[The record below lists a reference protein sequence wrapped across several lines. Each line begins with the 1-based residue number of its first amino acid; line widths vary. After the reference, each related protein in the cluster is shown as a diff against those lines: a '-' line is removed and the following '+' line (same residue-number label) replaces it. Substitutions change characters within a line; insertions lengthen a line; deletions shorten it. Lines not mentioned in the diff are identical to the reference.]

1 MSIRRPPPIV
11 VRLER
16 RHRAPWIIQLV
27 VVLLALLVL
36 PVLIALDLLHYLV
49 IVPIVVNAVIG

>member
-11 VRLER
+11 VRVER

-36 PVLIALDLLHYLV
+36 PVLIALDLLLYLV
-49 IVPIVVNAVIG
+49 MCR

>member
-1 MSIRRPPPIV
+1 
-11 VRLER
+11 VRVER

-36 PVLIALDLLHYLV
+36 PVLIALDLLLYLV
-49 IVPIVVNAVIG
+49 IVPIAVNAVIG